1 MHTIS
6 FVPLIYLGVLV
17 VLLVAGYI
25 IKNSVI
31 NMLRSSQNLDPSQID
46 NGITIVNTIYYA
58 LVTILLLFVVA
69 PFFIYFIG
77 F

>member
-6 FVPLIYLGVLV
+6 FMPLIYLGVLV

-58 LVTILLLFVVA
+58 LVTILLLIVVA

>member
-58 LVTILLLFVVA
+58 LVTILLLIVVA

>member
-58 LVTILLLFVVA
+58 LVIILLLIVVA

>member
-58 LVTILLLFVVA
+58 LVTILLLVVVA